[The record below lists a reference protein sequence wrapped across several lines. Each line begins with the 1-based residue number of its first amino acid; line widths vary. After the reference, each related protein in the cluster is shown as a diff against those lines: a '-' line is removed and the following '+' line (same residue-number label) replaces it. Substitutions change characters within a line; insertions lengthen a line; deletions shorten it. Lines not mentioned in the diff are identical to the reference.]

1 MKSRKKK
8 GIELFEMWLGCG
20 LYVQHFAIIKIES
33 SFFLK
38 QDNPYNQTLLKFST
52 ATQYTFYIQTQ
63 SLTMINV
70 CTLLGFSL
78 MSGWERGMSSL
89 LTSQKS
95 AYSPPT
101 GKFPPKPNFYSA
113 FSKVASPTTE

>member
-38 QDNPYNQTLLKFST
+38 QDNPYN
-52 ATQYTFYIQTQ
+52 
-63 SLTMINV
+63 
-70 CTLLGFSL
+70 
-78 MSGWERGMSSL
+78 
-89 LTSQKS
+89 
-95 AYSPPT
+95 
-101 GKFPPKPNFYSA
+101 
-113 FSKVASPTTE
+113 